1 MQFKEQSAMEM
12 LMTYSWAFL
21 IIAIVI
27 AIIIVLVGFKPP
39 VDYLQSDCNIDP
51 LFPCINTLLVYNATG
66 PLSYTIV
73 FKNDLGRSISI
84 PANALKLSATGFG
97 ETTGTSNYYGNCTP
111 GYVSN
116 GGEIV
121 CFVNITGSIKP
132 KVGSTVTTP
141 FTFNYSFNKTLT
153 SKSLYYLTTGS
164 STQVVAPAGAKFY
177 HVTFKTNTGT
187 GYIVLNG
194 VDYTSGSSQYLVGG
208 TYKLY
213 GLPPSGLVFNYWAGI
228 SNSNDFNHQST
239 NLTINKPEEIEA
251 FFSTA
256 AKELPSPN
264 PNERYLI
271 MYNPISGGKITP
283 SAGAHLKPY
292 KSTITISESNYT
304 GYKFTGWTGK
314 GVGNYTGPSSTA
326 SVSMDSNITETA
338 NYDVYLTELSSPS
351 GGASSLSPGS
361 GWYAPGSSLTIS
373 ESNNTGYKF
382 VDWTGYQSSN
392 SASFTMTVPNSP
404 FTETANYNVALK
416 LSLSP
421 NNAGIATV
429 SPGGS
434 TPSYAVYWET
444 PGSSLK
450 ISESNNTGYK
460 FVDWT
465 GYQSSN
471 SASFTMTVPNS
482 PFTETA
488 NYDVYLT
495 MENNP
500 SNGGSVSPSS
510 GWYSYGSQVT
520 ISESPNSGYSFSR
533 WSGSGSGS
541 YTGSDSSYTITMNNP
556 ITEEANYGI
565 KLTMSI
571 SDSNAGTISPNP
583 GSHIEPYGSQVTISE
598 SPNSGYSFTGWSGSG
613 SGSYTGS
620 DSSYTITMNNP
631 ITEEANYDVCLT
643 MSSSNSNAGS
653 ISPGSGTHCYSPG
666 QSVTLSESA
675 NLRYEF
681 TGWSGSG
688 SGSYSGSD
696 SSPTINMNSPITETA
711 NYKSIPNCN
720 GYSYN
725 NPNYNAQV
733 TAGECYWTGGD
744 LTDWVSG
751 GNAGYADITLV
762 GLSNGAS
769 YFGQGTTGRCY
780 TFIGIDNLPEQNYEV
795 EFGEGGGGG
804 SCGNAAVKFNTDA
817 PLTVNTN
824 GDGSTSPSG
833 TNDYQDGSSPQI
845 SASSNTGY
853 HFTSWSCNN
862 INGSGCYSGSNNP
875 AYPTMNGHIYETANF
890 APNSEY
896 DYIYSESGPGSVSP
910 SGSIERNY
918 GSSVT
923 ITANPDSGYCAGFD
937 DYQTPYFED
946 WTGTYYSTSQTFTF
960 TQPNSGVTEG
970 ANFGIKKS
978 FCW

>member
-1 MQFKEQSAMEM
+1 
-12 LMTYSWAFL
+12 
-21 IIAIVI
+21 
-27 AIIIVLVGFKPP
+27 
-39 VDYLQSDCNIDP
+39 
-51 LFPCINTLLVYNATG
+51 
-66 PLSYTIV
+66 
-73 FKNDLGRSISI
+73 
-84 PANALKLSATGFG
+84 
-97 ETTGTSNYYGNCTP
+97 
-111 GYVSN
+111 
-116 GGEIV
+116 
-121 CFVNITGSIKP
+121 
-132 KVGSTVTTP
+132 
-141 FTFNYSFNKTLT
+141 
-153 SKSLYYLTTGS
+153 
-164 STQVVAPAGAKFY
+164 
-177 HVTFKTNTGT
+177 
-187 GYIVLNG
+187 
-194 VDYTSGSSQYLVGG
+194 
-208 TYKLY
+208 
-213 GLPPSGLVFNYWAGI
+213 
-228 SNSNDFNHQST
+228 
-239 NLTINKPEEIEA
+239 
-251 FFSTA
+251 
-256 AKELPSPN
+256 
-264 PNERYLI
+264 
-271 MYNPISGGKITP
+271 
-283 SAGAHLKPY
+283 
-292 KSTITISESNYT
+292 
-304 GYKFTGWTGK
+304 
-314 GVGNYTGPSSTA
+314 
-326 SVSMDSNITETA
+326 
-338 NYDVYLTELSSPS
+338 
-351 GGASSLSPGS
+351 
-361 GWYAPGSSLTIS
+361 
-373 ESNNTGYKF
+373 
-382 VDWTGYQSSN
+382 
-392 SASFTMTVPNSP
+392 MTVPNSP
-404 FTETANYNVALK
+404 FTETANYDVALK

-444 PGSSLK
+444 PGSSLT

-520 ISESPNSGYSFSR
+520 ISESPNSGYSFTG

-762 GLSNGAS
+762 GLSNGQT

-804 SCGNAAVKFNTDA
+804 SCGNAAVKFNTTA
-817 PLTVNTN
+817 PLTVSSSGN
-824 GDGSTSPSG
+824 GGTSPSG
-833 TNDYQDGSSPQI
+833 TTDYQDGSSQQI
-845 SASSNTGY
+845 SASANYGY
-853 HFTSWSCNN
+853 HFTGWSCSN

-890 APNSEY
+890 APNPEY
-896 DYIYSESGPGSVSP
+896 DYFDSNGPGSVSP
-910 SGSIERNY
+910 SGSHEYNY
-918 GSSVT
+918 GSSVS
-923 ITANPDSGYCAGFD
+923 IQANPDSGYCAGFN
-937 DYQTPYFED
+937 DYQTPYFEN
-946 WTGTYYSTSQTFTF
+946 WTCSGSGCYSGTNNPATF
-960 TQPNSGVTEG
+960 TQPNDGVTET
-970 ANFGIKKS
+970 ANFGIHYS